1 MTAIQRQAEF
11 PPSALLTAGEA
22 ILVVGN
28 LALRPASDEIVVE
41 DRACPLP
48 LALAHEAFQEGRR
61 PMPLWRDRLLGRCR
75 ARDGIDVSLY
85 RLPMLLRGAFSSE
98 RPCERRGFPPV
109 TWQPQNLCENC
120 RQRRE
125 TPAGVLRRM
134 RHVNLCVGI
143 RKYDRAQLAGRG
155 DKATI
160 RDSAAPADLVLL
172 GAFVDARR
180 QNSALFA

>member
-1 MTAIQRQAEF
+1 VTAIQRQAEF

-85 RLPMLLRGAFSSE
+85 LRLGAIKQRSKILPRRTNRDHREMTPTALTGAQLRG
-98 RPCERRGFPPV
+98 PPLL
-109 TWQPQNLCENC
+109 LC
-120 RQRRE
+120 
-125 TPAGVLRRM
+125 
-134 RHVNLCVGI
+134 
-143 RKYDRAQLAGRG
+143 
-155 DKATI
+155 
-160 RDSAAPADLVLL
+160 
-172 GAFVDARR
+172 
-180 QNSALFA
+180 

>member
-1 MTAIQRQAEF
+1 LGVGARPHTFLSQLRLRASQDDDKTEITRWSFAFRGHVGAPREQDSSHKRIRSSDRYSA
-11 PPSALLTAGEA
+11 PSAVSSLSTIDAGEA

-85 RLPMLLRGAFSSE
+85 LRLRAIKQRSKILP
-98 RPCERRGFPPV
+98 RR
-109 TWQPQNLCENC
+109 TN
-120 RQRRE
+120 RDHRE
-125 TPAGVLRRM
+125 MTPTVLT
-134 RHVNLCVGI
+134 G
-143 RKYDRAQLAGRG
+143 AQLLG
-155 DKATI
+155 
-160 RDSAAPADLVLL
+160 PPLL
-172 GAFVDARR
+172 
-180 QNSALFA
+180 LC